1 VSIHTHI
8 SRHGDTADYD
18 HVDTAQDFLMFTK
31 RLARDSLAGIAV
43 HGAADPTAGGDDA
56 QPGDGQFTRPRPD
69 REISTAD
76 SPAMRP
82 HCVELPVLGEP
93 VRSNS
98 PRQVGASHR
107 SETGAAFCPSG
118 SDHRAAS
125 ARFHAYA
132 KTVRALA
139 ARL

>member
-1 VSIHTHI
+1 
-8 SRHGDTADYD
+8 
-18 HVDTAQDFLMFTK
+18 
-31 RLARDSLAGIAV
+31 
-43 HGAADPTAGGDDA
+43 
-56 QPGDGQFTRPRPD
+56 
-69 REISTAD
+69 
-76 SPAMRP
+76 MRP
-82 HCVELPVLGEP
+82 HCVELPVRGEP

-125 ARFHAYA
+125 PRFHAHA

-139 ARL
+139 ARLRWLISSLHGRCLCWREKTGYYNPSGRAMSNCLDPTSYDFSGGYYCG